1 MVILG
6 LNIAAFGKLS
16 NKEIPLRPGT
26 NVITG
31 DNESGKTTIAVFLKS
46 MLYGME
52 EGDNVYERYYPFG
65 FSGVYGGSLTI
76 LSEDR
81 VYELKRSF
89 LKSNPDLSI
98 TCTEDGEAL
107 EDPEG
112 WLEENRGGLSRAE
125 YEASGYIAQNALTR
139 DAQWLEETGRL
150 NEAEKLEADNR
161 LHCMTALEEL
171 TGKKTS
177 LEAEIDDTLS
187 ERAEKVFRAREEKE
201 LAIKE
206 LTSDLTAVR
215 DDLNQR
221 KTSLEQDIK
230 SAEEANTRKTAAL
243 HSAML
248 QKKTQLSEF
257 TEFNETALS
266 KSTAPGII
274 LMAVGFVLAAVSA
287 FLWSSYRMEGIYQY
301 LTIAGF
307 LVTAALIAA
316 GIILT
321 VFRIS
326 RKNIALG
333 RQSAERQ
340 YREDAE
346 KAEEEY
352 QYFVDHVDE
361 LGERAKDRPSRE
373 AAVRERETR
382 VRDLTEQLE
391 KEREERSLIDNEEQ
405 EYRGLL
411 KKQEEV
417 ISEIGSVS
425 EAISAMKKL
434 GRLRGDGTD
443 ESFSTLAENWLRRIA
458 GGREDSI
465 SVEEDGRIAYSG
477 EGASLV
483 PFRMNNSRAQ
493 EICLSLRLA
502 LFSSLDPEGRLPMIL
517 DDTFTDFDENRLE
530 ELMDLMKQNE
540 RQIIVL
546 SCHSREKNT
555 I

>member
-52 EGDNVYERYYPFG
+52 DSDSVYERYYPFG
-65 FSGVYGGSLTI
+65 FAGVYGGSLKI
-76 LSEDR
+76 LSKDQ

-89 LKSNPDLSI
+89 LKSNPDLRI
-98 TCTEDGEAL
+98 IREEDGEEL
-107 EDPEG
+107 PDPEA
-112 WLEENRGGLSRAE
+112 WLSENRAGLTRAE

-139 DAQWLEETGRL
+139 DAQWLEETGELSPAEKQEAENRAHCITAL
-150 NEAEKLEADNR
+150 NELTEKKHTL
-161 LHCMTALEEL
+161 TAQ
-171 TGKKTS
+171 
-177 LEAEIDDTLS
+177 IDDSLT

-201 LAIKE
+201 LAIK
-206 LTSDLTAVR
+206 DLDTEASAIR
-215 DDLNQR
+215 ADLDQR
-221 KTSLEQDIK
+221 RTSLEQDIK
-230 SAEEANTRKTAAL
+230 NADEANTKKTAAL
-243 HSAML
+243 HSTML
-248 QKKTQLSEF
+248 QKKEQLSEF
-257 TEFNETALS
+257 TEFNENALS
-266 KSTAPGII
+266 KSTATGII
-274 LMAVGFVLAAVSA
+274 LMAAGFVMAAVSA
-287 FLWSSYRMEGIYQY
+287 FLLSSYRMEGVYQY

-307 LVTAALIAA
+307 LITAGLLSA

-326 RKNIALG
+326 RKNIALE
-333 RQSAERQ
+333 RQASERQ

-352 QYFVDHVDE
+352 QYFVDHMDE
-361 LGERAKDRPSRE
+361 IGEHAEDRTNRE
-373 AAVRERETR
+373 AQVAEQETR
-382 VRDLTEQLE
+382 FAELTGKLQ
-391 KEREERSLIDNEEQ
+391 KAQEERTVIDGEEQ
-405 EYRGLL
+405 EYRKLL

-417 ISEIGSVS
+417 TSEIATVN
-425 EAISAMKKL
+425 EAITSVLQL
-434 GRLRGDGTD
+434 GRLRGDGSD
-443 ESFSTLAENWLRRIA
+443 ESFSALAENWLHRIS
-458 GGREDSI
+458 GGREDSL
-465 SVEEDGRIAYSG
+465 SVGEDGKLSYSG

-502 LFSSLDPEGRLPMIL
+502 LFSSLDPDSILPMIL

-530 ELMDLMKQNE
+530 ELMELMKQDQ
-540 RQIIVL
+540 RQVIVL

-555 I
+555 L

>member
-177 LEAEIDDTLS
+177 LEAEIDDTRS

-230 SAEEANTRKTAAL
+230 SAEEANTRKTAAR

-530 ELMDLMKQNE
+530 ELMELMKQNE

>member
-6 LNIAAFGKLS
+6 LNIAAFGKLN

-52 EGDNVYERYYPFG
+52 DADNVYERYYPFG
-65 FSGVYGGSLTI
+65 FAGVYGGSMTI
-76 LSEDR
+76 LADDR

-89 LKSNPDLSI
+89 LKSNPDLRI
-98 TCTEDGEAL
+98 IRTEDGEEL
-107 EDPEG
+107 PDPEA
-112 WLEENRGGLSRAE
+112 WLTENRGGLTRAE

-139 DAQWLEETGRL
+139 DAQWLEETGEL
-150 NEAEKLEADNR
+150 NEAEKKEAENR
-161 LHCMTALEEL
+161 AHCLTAVQEL
-171 TGKKTS
+171 TEKKNALSAQIDNS
-177 LEAEIDDTLS
+177 LP
-187 ERAEKVFRAREEKE
+187 ERAEKVFRALEEKE
-201 LAIKE
+201 LNIKT
-206 LTSDLTAVR
+206 LDTDASAVQA
-215 DDLNQR
+215 DLNQR
-221 KTSLEQDIK
+221 RTSLEQDIK
-230 SAEEANTRKTAAL
+230 NAEEANTRKTSAL

-257 TEFNETALS
+257 TEFNEDALN
-266 KSTAPGII
+266 KSTAPGIV
-274 LMAVGFVLAAVSA
+274 LMAVSFVLAAVSA
-287 FLWSSYRMEGIYQY
+287 FLLSSYRMEGVYQY

-307 LVTAALIAA
+307 LLTAGLLAA

-333 RQSAERQ
+333 RQSSERQ

-361 LGERAKDRPSRE
+361 LGEHAADRENRE
-373 AAVRERETR
+373 AEVKALDGRLE
-382 VRDLTEQLE
+382 DLNGKLKQ
-391 KEREERSLIDNEEQ
+391 EREERVLISKEEQ
-405 EYRGLL
+405 EYKALL
-411 KKQEEV
+411 KKQEETL
-417 ISEIGSVS
+417 SEIASVN
-425 EAISAMKKL
+425 EAIAAMKKL
-434 GRLRGDGTD
+434 GRLRGDGSD
-443 ESFSTLAENWLRRIA
+443 ESFSALAENWLRRIA
-458 GGREDSI
+458 GGREDSL
-465 SVEEDGRIAYSG
+465 SVGEDGKLSYSG

-502 LFSSLDPEGRLPMIL
+502 LFSSLDPECRLPMIL

-530 ELMDLMKQNE
+530 ELMELMKQDE
-540 RQIIVL
+540 RQVIVL
-546 SCHSREKNT
+546 SCHAREKNN

>member
-76 LSEDR
+76 LSQDR

-287 FLWSSYRMEGIYQY
+287 FLWSSYRMEGI
-301 LTIAGF
+301 
-307 LVTAALIAA
+307 
-316 GIILT
+316 
-321 VFRIS
+321 IS
-326 RKNIALG
+326 GTGTK
-333 RQSAERQ
+333 S
-340 YREDAE
+340 
-346 KAEEEY
+346 
-352 QYFVDHVDE
+352 
-361 LGERAKDRPSRE
+361 
-373 AAVRERETR
+373 
-382 VRDLTEQLE
+382 TEW
-391 KEREERSLIDNEEQ
+391 
-405 EYRGLL
+405 RG
-411 KKQEEV
+411 
-417 ISEIGSVS
+417 
-425 EAISAMKKL
+425 
-434 GRLRGDGTD
+434 
-443 ESFSTLAENWLRRIA
+443 
-458 GGREDSI
+458 SI
-465 SVEEDGRIAYSG
+465 SILPLP
-477 EGASLV
+477 ASL
-483 PFRMNNSRAQ
+483 
-493 EICLSLRLA
+493 
-502 LFSSLDPEGRLPMIL
+502 
-517 DDTFTDFDENRLE
+517 
-530 ELMDLMKQNE
+530 
-540 RQIIVL
+540 
-546 SCHSREKNT
+546 
-555 I
+555 

>member
-1 MVILG
+1 
-6 LNIAAFGKLS
+6 
-16 NKEIPLRPGT
+16 
-26 NVITG
+26 
-31 DNESGKTTIAVFLKS
+31 
-46 MLYGME
+46 
-52 EGDNVYERYYPFG
+52 
-65 FSGVYGGSLTI
+65 
-76 LSEDR
+76 
-81 VYELKRSF
+81 
-89 LKSNPDLSI
+89 
-98 TCTEDGEAL
+98 
-107 EDPEG
+107 
-112 WLEENRGGLSRAE
+112 
-125 YEASGYIAQNALTR
+125 
-139 DAQWLEETGRL
+139 
-150 NEAEKLEADNR
+150 
-161 LHCMTALEEL
+161 
-171 TGKKTS
+171 
-177 LEAEIDDTLS
+177 
-187 ERAEKVFRAREEKE
+187 
-201 LAIKE
+201 
-206 LTSDLTAVR
+206 
-215 DDLNQR
+215 
-221 KTSLEQDIK
+221 
-230 SAEEANTRKTAAL
+230 
-243 HSAML
+243 
-248 QKKTQLSEF
+248 
-257 TEFNETALS
+257 
-266 KSTAPGII
+266 
-274 LMAVGFVLAAVSA
+274 
-287 FLWSSYRMEGIYQY
+287 MEGIYQY

-530 ELMDLMKQNE
+530 ELMELMKQNE

>member
-52 EGDNVYERYYPFG
+52 DADSVYERYYPFG

-76 LSEDR
+76 LSKDQ

-89 LKSNPDLSI
+89 LKSNADLKVI
-98 TCTEDGEAL
+98 RTEDGEEL
-107 EDPEG
+107 PDPEA
-112 WLEENRGGLSRAE
+112 WLSDNRAGLTRAE

-139 DAQWLEETGRL
+139 DAQWLEETGEL
-150 NEAEKLEADNR
+150 SPAEKKEAENR
-161 LHCMTALEEL
+161 AHCIAALQEL
-171 TGKKTS
+171 TKKKNTLS
-177 LEAEIDDTLS
+177 AQIDDSLP
-187 ERAEKVFRAREEKE
+187 ERAQKVFSAREEKE
-201 LAIKE
+201 LTKKALE
-206 LTSDLTAVR
+206 TEASSLREDL
-215 DDLNQR
+215 DQR
-221 KTSLEQDIK
+221 KERLEQDIK
-230 SAEEANTRKTAAL
+230 NADEANAKKTSAL
-243 HSAML
+243 HNTML
-248 QKKTQLSEF
+248 QKKGQLSEF
-257 TEFNETALS
+257 TEFNEEALS
-266 KSTAPGII
+266 KSTAPGIV
-274 LMAVGFVLAAVSA
+274 LMAVSFVLAAVSA
-287 FLWSSYRMEGIYQY
+287 FLLSSYRMEGIYQY

-307 LVTAALIAA
+307 LLTAALLAA

-333 RQSAERQ
+333 RQSSEHQ

-352 QYFVDHVDE
+352 QYFVDHMDE
-361 LGERAKDRPSRE
+361 VGERAEDRENRE
-373 AAVRERETR
+373 AELAELEAKLS
-382 VRDLTEQLE
+382 DLTEKLE
-391 KEREERSLIDNEEQ
+391 KAREESALIDGEEK
-405 EYRGLL
+405 EYQRLL
-411 KKQEEV
+411 KKQEE
-417 ISEIGSVS
+417 
-425 EAISAMKKL
+425 ISAEIESVNEAMESVIRL
-434 GRLRGDGTD
+434 GRLRGDGSD
-443 ESFSTLAENWLRRIA
+443 ESFSVLAENWLRRIA
-458 GGREDSI
+458 GGREDSL
-465 SVEEDGRIAYSG
+465 SVAEDGKLSYSG

-502 LFSSLDPEGRLPMIL
+502 LFSSLDPDSVLPMIL

-530 ELMDLMKQNE
+530 ELMELMKQDK
-540 RQIIVL
+540 RQVIVL
-546 SCHSREKNT
+546 SCHTREKNT
-555 I
+555 L

>member
-52 EGDNVYERYYPFG
+52 DTDSTYDRYYPFA

-76 LSEDR
+76 LSKDQ
-81 VYELKRSF
+81 VYEVKRSF
-89 LKSNPDLSI
+89 LKSNPDLKI
-98 TCTEDGEAL
+98 ILQETGEELA
-107 EDPEG
+107 DPEA
-112 WLEENRGGLSRAE
+112 WLSENRAGLTRAE

-139 DAQWLEETGRL
+139 DAQWLEETGEL
-150 NEAEKLEADNR
+150 NAAEKKEAENR
-161 LHCMTALEEL
+161 THCIAALQEL
-171 TGKKTS
+171 TEKKSTLS
-177 LEAEIDDTLS
+177 AQIDDSLQ

-201 LAIKE
+201 LAIKDLDANAASIRTE
-206 LTSDLTAVR
+206 LD
-215 DDLNQR
+215 QR

-230 SAEEANTRKTAAL
+230 NADEANAHKSSAL
-243 HSAML
+243 HSTMI
-248 QKKTQLSEF
+248 QKKAQLSEF
-257 TEFNETALS
+257 TEFNEDALS
-266 KSTAPGII
+266 KSTAPGIV
-274 LMAVGFVLAAVSA
+274 LMAVSFVLAAVSA
-287 FLWSSYRMEGIYQY
+287 FLLSSYRMEGVYQY

-307 LVTAALIAA
+307 LLTAVLLAA

-352 QYFVDHVDE
+352 QYFVDHMDEVGEHVVDRDTRE
-361 LGERAKDRPSRE
+361 TEVRDRE
-373 AAVRERETR
+373 ATLE
-382 VRDLTEQLE
+382 DLTGKIQ
-391 KEREERSLIDNEEQ
+391 KAREEQRLIDGEEQ
-405 EYRGLL
+405 EYRKLL
-411 KKQEEV
+411 TKQEAV
-417 ISEIGSVS
+417 LSEIGSVN
-425 EAISAMKKL
+425 EAIASVTQL

-458 GGREDSI
+458 GGREDSL
-465 SVEEDGRIAYSG
+465 SVTEDGKISYSG

-502 LFSSLDPEGRLPMIL
+502 LFSSLDPEGILPMIL

-530 ELMDLMKQNE
+530 ELMELMKQDK
-540 RQIIVL
+540 RQVIVL
-546 SCHSREKNT
+546 SCHNREKNT
-555 I
+555 L

>member
-139 DAQWLEETGRL
+139 DAQWLEESGRL